1 MGGIKIDHNKG
12 LDGHSDGDVLLHS
25 ICDAIL
31 GALGLVDLGYHYP
44 SSDLNLQGIDSSE
57 MLNKILNM
65 MKEKNF
71 ELNHLDSTIITQ
83 EPRIS
88 DYRESIENN
97 LSNLLGINEFSVN
110 LKATTTDFLGFIGKS
125 EGIAAQSIV
134 TLNKLNN

>member
-1 MGGIKIDHNKG
+1 
-12 LDGHSDGDVLLHS
+12 
-25 ICDAIL
+25 
-31 GALGLVDLGYHYP
+31 
-44 SSDLNLQGIDSSE
+44 

-71 ELNHLDSTIITQ
+71 EVKHLDSTIITQ

>member
-1 MGGIKIDHNKG
+1 
-12 LDGHSDGDVLLHS
+12 
-25 ICDAIL
+25 
-31 GALGLVDLGYHYP
+31 
-44 SSDLNLQGIDSSE
+44 

-65 MKEKNF
+65 MKEKKF
-71 ELNHLDSTIITQ
+71 EVKHLDSTIITQ